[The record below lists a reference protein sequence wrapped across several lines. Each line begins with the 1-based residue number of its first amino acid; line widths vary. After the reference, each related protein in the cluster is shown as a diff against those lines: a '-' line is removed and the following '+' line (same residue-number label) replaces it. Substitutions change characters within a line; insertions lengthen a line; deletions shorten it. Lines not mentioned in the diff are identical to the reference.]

1 MSAGGEERERTEGW
15 DQGAIEKLIDELW
28 DLRAGMVAY
37 EAAVVPRL
45 GPIAPHFA
53 ASGRNLAHYL
63 ALRRTDIRPLQE
75 RLAWI
80 GVSSLGRAETHVLA
94 NLDKALGILH
104 RLADRP
110 WTPHIGDEPV
120 GFNRGRA
127 LLDGH
132 AEDLLGPTPAG
143 RAVRI
148 MVTLPAEAATDFG
161 LVRRLVAAGMDIAR
175 VNCAHDDA
183 SAWKAMAEHV
193 HRAAGSAGR
202 PVRVLMDLAGPKLR
216 TGPIASGPP
225 VLKLRPV
232 RDEYGRV
239 IAPARLTVYPTG
251 AGEASDGS
259 EPRLEVSSNWFAHL
273 KEGRHVDCTD
283 AREAERTFR
292 VARIDGATA
301 LFESSKTVYLTPET
315 RLRRRRKGAGPRASV
330 LAGFPQASGSL
341 RLQRGDLLHVT
352 RSGVG
357 RAAAEGRGRRRA
369 RPACV
374 ACTLPAV
381 LAQVRRGERIWF
393 DDGRIGGVVRRTSR
407 DRLEVEITQARA
419 GGERLAADKGINLPD
434 TALDLPALSD
444 KDRADLAVVARHADL
459 VGLSFAQRAADV
471 EALLEAL
478 RGHGAPELGLVL
490 KIETRQGFENLPELV
505 FAAMAARA
513 AGVMIARG
521 DLAVECGYERLAEVQ
536 EEILWLAEAA
546 HLPVIWATQVLE
558 SLAKT
563 GRPSRAEITD
573 AAMGERAECVM
584 LNKGAHVLD
593 AIRMLDDILRRMQAH
608 QAKKRPL
615 LRALRSF
622 QAPTA
627 RPRRAAPVTA
637 RGAPVGRARRRRRRA
652 GPGETRPSRT
662 GAVSPVDDYPVNG
675 AAARSAKRR
684 GSVSLN
690 SRTSAPSRMP

>member
-1 MSAGGEERERTEGW
+1 MSAAERERTEGW
-15 DQGAIEKLIDELW
+15 DQGTIEKLIGELW

-45 GPIAPHFA
+45 GAIAPHFA

-75 RLAWI
+75 SLARI

-94 NLDKALGILH
+94 NLDKVLGILH

-110 WTPHIGDEPV
+110 WTPHSGDEPV

-127 LLDGH
+127 LLERH

-143 RAVRI
+143 RTVRI
-148 MVTLPAEAATDFG
+148 MVTLPPEAATDFG
-161 LVRRLVAAGMDIAR
+161 LVRRLVAAGMDTAR

-183 SAWKAMAEHV
+183 PAWKAMAEHV
-193 HRAAGSAGR
+193 RRAAGAVGR

-251 AGEASDGS
+251 AGEASEES
-259 EPRLEVSSNWFAHL
+259 EPRLEVSPSWFARL
-273 KEGRHVDCTD
+273 KEGQHVDCTD
-283 AREAERTFR
+283 AREADRAFR
-292 VARIDGATA
+292 VAHIDGATA
-301 LFESSKTVYLTPET
+301 HLESSKTVYLTPGT
-315 RLRRRRKGAGPRASV
+315 RLRRRRKGAGPRATV
-330 LAGFPQASGSL
+330 LAGFPQDSGSL
-341 RLQRGDLLHVT
+341 RVQRGDLLQVT

-357 RAAAEGRGRRRA
+357 RAATEGRGRKRA
-369 RPACV
+369 QPACV

-393 DDGRIGGVVRRTSR
+393 DDGRIGGVVRRASR
-407 DRLEVEITQARA
+407 ERLEVEITQARA

-490 KIETRQGFENLPELV
+490 KIETRQRLREP
-505 FAAMAARA
+505 AR
-513 AGVMIARG
+513 
-521 DLAVECGYERLAEVQ
+521 
-536 EEILWLAEAA
+536 
-546 HLPVIWATQVLE
+546 
-558 SLAKT
+558 SLSSPRWPR
-563 GRPSRAEITD
+563 GRP
-573 AAMGERAECVM
+573 G
-584 LNKGAHVLD
+584 
-593 AIRMLDDILRRMQAH
+593 
-608 QAKKRPL
+608 
-615 LRALRSF
+615 
-622 QAPTA
+622 
-627 RPRRAAPVTA
+627 
-637 RGAPVGRARRRRRRA
+637 
-652 GPGETRPSRT
+652 
-662 GAVSPVDDYPVNG
+662 
-675 AAARSAKRR
+675 
-684 GSVSLN
+684 
-690 SRTSAPSRMP
+690 